1 VTESPLP
8 TSQFGHG
15 LPHTVSLYI
24 FNHVYSDVKPDFSGI
39 SSIAQY
45 SHIAK
50 WFEHLLQRPGFE
62 AGRNVPRA
70 HFHITL
76 NDLPEDE
83 LDQFAEAGKK
93 WQKEARDMEAAA

>member
-1 VTESPLP
+1 MAESRLP

-15 LPHTVSLYI
+15 LPHTVSFYI
-24 FNHVYSDVKPDFSGI
+24 FNHVYSNGKVDFSGI
-39 SSIAQY
+39 SSITQY
-45 SHIAK
+45 AHITK
-50 WFEHLLQRPGFE
+50 WFERLLQRPGFE
-62 AGRNVPRA
+62 AGRNVPRP

-83 LDQFAEAGKK
+83 LDHFAEAGKK